1 MQSKRAI
8 VWLASA
14 VIGVLITAAIIYLY
28 IPVDIPG
35 WEWSG
40 PGNPDFHIGFGTDPY
55 RFAYSN
61 VLLLFLSAGATA
73 FIWLD
78 YALGTEYL
86 KR

>member
-14 VIGVLITAAIIYLY
+14 LIGALITWFLVYQAW
-28 IPVDIPG
+28 PVDIPG

-40 PGNPDFHIGFGTDPY
+40 PGNPDFHIGFGTDFY

-61 VLLLFLSAGATA
+61 VLLLFLSAGSTA